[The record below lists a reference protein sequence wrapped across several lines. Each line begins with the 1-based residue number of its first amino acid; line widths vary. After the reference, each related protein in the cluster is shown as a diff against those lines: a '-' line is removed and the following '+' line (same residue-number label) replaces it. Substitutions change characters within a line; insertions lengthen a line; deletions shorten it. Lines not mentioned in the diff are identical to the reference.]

1 MAEVLQG
8 LIIALRSD
16 QAPHAAALVRS
27 RGGPPV
33 RTSVLIAELS
43 ADLRPAPPRA
53 QGRHELAAVAIG
65 AGLSALL
72 LHANLGYRPDLG
84 VAAAAPRFWLK
95 LAYGVVLSAIAL
107 WVLAP
112 LSRPGGNASS
122 RYRWLAAPIALL
134 AVLSASQL
142 AQAPAVQR
150 MPMLLGR
157 TADVCSAYIVLFAL
171 LPLAGLLYTI
181 RRQAS
186 TRPALTGAVIGLA
199 AGGLGAAVYA
209 LHCGEASLPFLL
221 IWYTLGMALTS
232 ALGAMVGAWL
242 LRW

>member
-1 MAEVLQG
+1 
-8 LIIALRSD
+8 
-16 QAPHAAALVRS
+16 
-27 RGGPPV
+27 
-33 RTSVLIAELS
+33 
-43 ADLRPAPPRA
+43 
-53 QGRHELAAVAIG
+53 
-65 AGLSALL
+65 
-72 LHANLGYRPDLG
+72 
-84 VAAAAPRFWLK
+84 
-95 LAYGVVLSAIAL
+95 
-107 WVLAP
+107 
-112 LSRPGGNASS
+112 
-122 RYRWLAAPIALL
+122 
-134 AVLSASQL
+134 
-142 AQAPAVQR
+142 
-150 MPMLLGR
+150 
-157 TADVCSAYIVLFAL
+157 VCSAYIVLFAL